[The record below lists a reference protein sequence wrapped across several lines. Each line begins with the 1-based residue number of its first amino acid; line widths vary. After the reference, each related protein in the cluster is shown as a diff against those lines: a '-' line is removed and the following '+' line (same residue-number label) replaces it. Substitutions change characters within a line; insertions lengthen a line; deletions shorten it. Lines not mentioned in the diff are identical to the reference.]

1 MTRALVYGDVNLN
14 VIDGSAIW
22 VQSMVEAL
30 SRCGVETTLV
40 LKAPVRTG
48 RLVDPVAAM
57 PGVTVVRPHEQG
69 YVKRR
74 KKALTRGQAIDIMK
88 QLDQAAPFDIVVMRG
103 LRAVESAVADGAFD
117 GRLWTYLTDM
127 PQTVTAL
134 GERDVARLER
144 ISAASRLM
152 LCQTEEL
159 RCYLESAVP
168 SACGR
173 SVLWTPTVPAPD
185 FTLPERQP
193 LGDRPIRMVYTGK
206 FAPLWNTLEMTQ
218 LPARLSALG
227 VPAELH
233 MVGDK
238 VHDVPK
244 DPSYA
249 DRMTR
254 ALESTPGVVW
264 HGGMPRQDAMRTSAA
279 MDIGLSWRDPSM
291 DGSLELSTKVLEF
304 GALDVPVVLNRT
316 QMHEDLYGVDY
327 PLFVQGE
334 DDVVDAVAT
343 VAQDPELYAVARRRC
358 REVSSRFSMD
368 AAVVR
373 MRSHLERTFPKGVD
387 VAPGLGG
394 RARPLRV
401 GIASHDLKFF
411 SRMLDY
417 LRALPEVE
425 VRLDEWSALTVN
437 DPASSEALLE
447 WADVIIAE
455 WCGPVAVWYSERKR
469 PGQRLIVRLHRFE
482 LDGPWLKD
490 VVIDNIDQLV
500 CVSPWYA
507 QLTAQRT
514 GWPVHKIVVL
524 PNWVDAEQM
533 DRPKL
538 EGAEFHLGMIGIA
551 PMRKRLDLGLD
562 VLEALRRQDDRFL
575 LFAKSKLPWDYWWI
589 WRRPEE
595 QKHYTEVFRR
605 IQTSP
610 HLRGAV
616 VFDDFG
622 GDVPAW
628 LRRIGWV
635 LSTSDDESFHLAPAE
650 GMASGAVPA
659 LLPWQGSDTIY
670 HPRWIDA
677 DVDAMAERILTTV
690 HEDRWAQ
697 EGAVARRHLEESF
710 PLDQVCA
717 AWARLLTDDA
727 SPETA
732 RGTLAPSD

>member
-1 MTRALVYGDVNLN
+1 
-14 VIDGSAIW
+14 
-22 VQSMVEAL
+22 
-30 SRCGVETTLV
+30 
-40 LKAPVRTG
+40 
-48 RLVDPVAAM
+48 
-57 PGVTVVRPHEQG
+57 
-69 YVKRR
+69 
-74 KKALTRGQAIDIMK
+74 
-88 QLDQAAPFDIVVMRG
+88 
-103 LRAVESAVADGAFD
+103 
-117 GRLWTYLTDM
+117 
-127 PQTVTAL
+127 
-134 GERDVARLER
+134 
-144 ISAASRLM
+144 
-152 LCQTEEL
+152 
-159 RCYLESAVP
+159 
-168 SACGR
+168 
-173 SVLWTPTVPAPD
+173 
-185 FTLPERQP
+185 
-193 LGDRPIRMVYTGK
+193 MVYTGK

-218 LPARLSALG
+218 LPARLGALG
-227 VPAELH
+227 VAAELH

-238 VHDVPK
+238 VHEVPK

-316 QMHEDLYGVDY
+316 QMHEDLYGIDY

-373 MRSHLERTFPKGVD
+373 MHSHLERTFPKGVD

-394 RARPLRV
+394 RSRPLRV

-538 EGAEFHLGMIGIA
+538 DGAEFHLGMIGIA

-562 VLEALRRQDDRFL
+562 VLEALRRAGR
-575 LFAKSKLPWDYWWI
+575 AVPRCSPSRSCPGTTGGSGAGPRSRSTTPRCSAGSRP
-589 WRRPEE
+589 RRTCAEPSCS
-595 QKHYTEVFRR
+595 TASAA
-605 IQTSP
+605 TSRP
-610 HLRGAV
+610 GC
-616 VFDDFG
+616 D
-622 GDVPAW
+622 
-628 LRRIGWV
+628 
-635 LSTSDDESFHLAPAE
+635 
-650 GMASGAVPA
+650 ASGGCCRPRTTRASTWHRPRGWR
-659 LLPWQGSDTIY
+659 LLPCPRCCRGRAPTRSTTGGGSTPMSTPWPSASS
-670 HPRWIDA
+670 PRCTKA
-677 DVDAMAERILTTV
+677 AGRRRG
-690 HEDRWAQ
+690 RWP
-697 EGAVARRHLEESF
+697 VATSRSRSRSTRS
-710 PLDQVCA
+710 
-717 AWARLLTDDA
+717 ARPGL
-727 SPETA
+727 
-732 RGTLAPSD
+732 GC